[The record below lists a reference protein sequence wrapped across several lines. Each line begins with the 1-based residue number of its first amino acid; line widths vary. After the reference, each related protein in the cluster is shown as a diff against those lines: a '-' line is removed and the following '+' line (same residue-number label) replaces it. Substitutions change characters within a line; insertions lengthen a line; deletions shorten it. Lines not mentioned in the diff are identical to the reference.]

1 MNTLKYMVNGMG
13 GAGVFALGAIFYD
26 SCNSKLSDVRI
37 NLMEEAKRYRSSPIS
52 VEYDKVVA
60 DMKKYD
66 ITPQQLK
73 ELAAKLEDNNNL
85 NVIRMIPK
93 SQEAVI
99 TQLDESFDRIIFP
112 AMGIG
117 AVLGIG
123 VTGLMR
129 MREKKL
135 QS

>member
-1 MNTLKYMVNGMG
+1 MNTLKYMGNGMG

-85 NVIRMIPK
+85 NVIR
-93 SQEAVI
+93 
-99 TQLDESFDRIIFP
+99 QLDESFDRIIFP